1 MRLAESF
8 RADLLLERAEDNP
21 FLPRF
26 YQNPEE
32 AALPTQLYFLFQRV
46 RQAQTVRQR
55 DLFALICVADFL
67 LEKDRIFAEL
77 TLDPDELELYYR
89 VYELLAPRV
98 PTPDLVIYLQAP
110 VATLIERI
118 QRRGIEY
125 ERHISSSYLKRL
137 ADAYV
142 EFFHAYQEAPLLIV
156 DTSEVNLV
164 LGQPD
169 YALLLEQ
176 ITIPL
181 KGKRFFNPSL

>member
-8 RADLLLERAEDNP
+8 RADLLLERAEENP

-32 AALPTQLYFLFQRV
+32 AALPTQLHFLFQRV

-55 DLFALICVADFL
+55 DLFAPICVADFL
-67 LEKDRIFAEL
+67 LDKDRVFAEL

-110 VATLIERI
+110 VETLLERI

-125 ERHISSSYLKRL
+125 ERHISPSYLKQL

-156 DTSEVNLV
+156 NTSEVNLV

>member
-8 RADLLLERAEDNP
+8 RADLLLERAEENP

-32 AALPTQLYFLFQRV
+32 AALPTQLYFLFERV
-46 RQAQTVRQR
+46 RQGQTVRQR
-55 DLFALICVADFL
+55 DLFATTCVADFL

-77 TLDPDELELYYR
+77 TLNPDELELYYR

-110 VATLIERI
+110 VETLIERI

-125 ERHISSSYLKRL
+125 ERDISPSYLKQL
-137 ADAYV
+137 VDAYV

-156 DTSEVNLV
+156 NTSEVNLV
-164 LGQPD
+164 L
-169 YALLLEQ
+169 EQ
-176 ITIPL
+176 ADL
-181 KGKRFFNPSL
+181 RFVARTTHYSTQRNAFF